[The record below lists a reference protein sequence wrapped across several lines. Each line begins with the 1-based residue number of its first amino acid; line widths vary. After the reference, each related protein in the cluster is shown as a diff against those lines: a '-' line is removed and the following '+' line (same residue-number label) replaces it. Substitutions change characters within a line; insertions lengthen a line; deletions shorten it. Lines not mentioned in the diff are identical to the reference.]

1 LLRGK
6 LTLLKFNC
14 LNIQLKKNN
23 RSEPLG
29 TLGARV
35 KKCALQIGLA
45 GIAQKIS
52 HFGHTISIEDKL
64 YVQICG
70 LDYSRISIESINC
83 E

>member
-1 LLRGK
+1 
-6 LTLLKFNC
+6 LLKHT
-14 LNIQLKKNN
+14 IKKNN

-45 GIAQKIS
+45 GIAQKSS
-52 HFGHTISIEDKL
+52 HFGHIISIECEL

-70 LDYSRISIESINC
+70 RDYSRISTESMNC

>member
-1 LLRGK
+1 
-6 LTLLKFNC
+6 LLKHT
-14 LNIQLKKNN
+14 IKKNN
-23 RSEPLG
+23 RSEQLG

-52 HFGHTISIEDKL
+52 HFGHTISIECEL

-70 LDYSRISIESINC
+70 LDCSRINAESMNC

>member
-1 LLRGK
+1 
-6 LTLLKFNC
+6 LLKHT
-14 LNIQLKKNN
+14 IEKNN

-29 TLGARV
+29 TLGARI

-45 GIAQKIS
+45 GIAQRIS
-52 HFGHTISIEDKL
+52 HFGHTISIECEL

-70 LDYSRISIESINC
+70 RDYSRISAESINC